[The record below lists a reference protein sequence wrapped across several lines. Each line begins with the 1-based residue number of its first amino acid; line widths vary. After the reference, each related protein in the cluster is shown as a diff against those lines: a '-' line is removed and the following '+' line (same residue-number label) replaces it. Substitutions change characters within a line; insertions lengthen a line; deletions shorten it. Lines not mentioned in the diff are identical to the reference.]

1 MNKPAIVALIKFAK
15 VPAITAFKPKR
26 ATSLRRFG
34 AIPPKPPIK
43 IAIEL
48 KLAKPQSA
56 KVIIALV
63 FQLIQSQNLV
73 ASILQ
78 IQGNLRIR

>member
-63 FQLIQSQNLV
+63 FSVNTIAESGYKYFAN
-73 ASILQ
+73 S
-78 IQGNLRIR
+78 R

>member
-1 MNKPAIVALIKFAK
+1 MNKPAIVALIKLAN

-26 ATSLRRFG
+26 ATSPRRFG
-34 AIPPKPPIK
+34 AIPPIPPIK

-48 KLAKPQSA
+48 KLAKPHHA

-63 FQLIQSQNLV
+63 FSLNTTAVSGCKYFAN
-73 ASILQ
+73 SK
-78 IQGNLRIR
+78 

>member
-1 MNKPAIVALIKFAK
+1 MNKPAIVALIKVLLK
-15 VPAITAFKPKR
+15 YLRLLLLSLKR

-48 KLAKPQSA
+48 KLANHEVQSNNRFSFS
-56 KVIIALV
+56 VNTIAE
-63 FQLIQSQNLV
+63 SGCKY
-73 ASILQ
+73 LQ

>member
-48 KLAKPQSA
+48 KLAKPHNA
-56 KVIIALV
+56 KVMMALV
-63 FQLIQSQNLV
+63 FSLNTTA
-73 ASILQ
+73 AS
-78 IQGNLRIR
+78 GCNYFANSK

>member
-63 FQLIQSQNLV
+63 FSVYTIAESGCKYFAN
-73 ASILQ
+73 S
-78 IQGNLRIR
+78 R